1 MKNTR
6 TTNIFNIAILT
17 IILVLGMTLSVMAN
31 DAEISNESVN
41 TENEEVV
48 ETVEETTPAEEV
60 VEVEEKV
67 EEEVVVNEPVVEE
80 EGVLGAA
87 SSYDPETGETTVSYP
102 NGEVEVTVEPEEE
115 EEGVLGPASSYDP
128 ETGET
133 TVSYPNGEVEVTV
146 EPEEEEEGV
155 LGPASSF
162 DLDTGLITV
171 WYPDGT
177 VEVTPLEQEEATYT
191 SSISQ
196 APSYNDSDNY
206 NAAASVIG
214 ASADEPEEVKNVMEE
229 IVEVEEIL
237 DPVIEE
243 AVLGDYEEPVKN
255 SIPFTAG
262 LTFFSST
269 LIGLGVLWKLGI
281 IAL

>member
-80 EGVLGAA
+80 EGVLGA
-87 SSYDPETGETTVSYP
+87 
-102 NGEVEVTVEPEEE
+102 
-115 EEGVLGPASSYDP
+115 ASSYDP